1 MAELAGIANGDGAGE
16 AVGEFNLVELA
27 LDGLPQA
34 QVIDIAQ
41 DEQRFDDLAEGFQ
54 GLIERMLSGIGIQ
67 PPEDVGRG
75 VLLELDGGN
84 EAQQRI
90 PVLADQGLI
99 DGFVRGDDP
108 IMIPRPVLLEDVAGP
123 AGGS

>member
-1 MAELAGIANGDGAGE
+1 
-16 AVGEFNLVELA
+16 
-27 LDGLPQA
+27 
-34 QVIDIAQ
+34 
-41 DEQRFDDLAEGFQ
+41 
-54 GLIERMLSGIGIQ
+54 MLSGIGIQ

-99 DGFVRGDDP
+99 DGFVRSDDP
-108 IMIPRPVLLEDVAGP
+108 IMI
-123 AGGS
+123 S